1 MRHIVIAILL
11 LATSST
17 LKKAIQDML
26 VIIDLTKEIRLCIT
40 SLSNMIHM
48 ATSKQVKLNY

>member
-11 LATSST
+11 LAISST

>member
-1 MRHIVIAILL
+1 MRLIVIAILL

-40 SLSNMIHM
+40 SLSTMIHM